1 MIADLYILISFM
13 LKLTAGLGIGGGG
26 RKKGPSHQGEALR
39 QMLSQHMVRI
49 SVYHFNWI
57 LFPKENVKY

>member
-1 MIADLYILISFM
+1 M

-26 RKKGPSHQGEALR
+26 SKKGPSHQGEALR

-49 SVYHFNWI
+49 SLYHFNWI
-57 LFPKENVKY
+57 LFTKET